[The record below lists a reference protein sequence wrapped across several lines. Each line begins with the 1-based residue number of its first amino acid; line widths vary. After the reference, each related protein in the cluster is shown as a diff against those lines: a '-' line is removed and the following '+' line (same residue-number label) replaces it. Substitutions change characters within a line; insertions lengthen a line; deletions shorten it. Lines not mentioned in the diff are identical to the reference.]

1 MEGDQS
7 AGLGRDPFEYQF
19 SLYHHDSNNPFANNH
34 SMQIPSMENN
44 AAEHVVDLESST
56 DSPQPMDPIKSTETL
71 TETEFNFLN
80 PSHEQPANLA
90 PNEISFS
97 ALFAEAM
104 ENNPQIIAQ
113 PNPEELIP
121 PISNAPNLSL
131 PPLPE
136 VTFNHLLRGASQ
148 PYPPYMEE
156 LELGSSAG
164 NNWSGLNPANST
176 QNFMPGAAVFPSYQ
190 SSSPLFLYPQNQ
202 SERTRS
208 FFNPPMPNSAPEYR
222 PMYIGNVM
230 AEPFH
235 QETNPVVHPYPQQ
248 EQLPLSLTLGPNQYG
263 TRTMMAGLGG
273 ENQRPSYLNQQ
284 PAALFY
290 PQCVNSA
297 TQLSTPSGFWPQHN
311 QVIQGN
317 GAFNPQGNN
326 FVPYGAAQIR
336 PQATLQLLNPTQ
348 RANQPQQLNRPQCTQ
363 QSLNQAQ
370 PENQPEQLNKIP
382 QNTFPAGEFG
392 PWILE
397 SSLVRAL
404 PQQQEQTNKGKAIL
418 VHEPQNSNSNPLMQ
432 SGPQKVAKSLPT
444 LPIPVR
450 PRPSVLPTIA
460 DPPHHSSAPSKTQ
473 MPFRLSPIHLEETMN
488 QSNVTSDRSSQRSS
502 QLRSSPTEKGETP
515 EQLGFSEKRGK
526 RPEGESSPAKRSK
539 RNSAASSRSGVNRS
553 TFEPQ
558 EKKLDL
564 FSNFFVPTNPRPMK
578 NSHYDPAFEAMGL
591 PIDPHIRMFL
601 ASQQNPPAKK

>member
-104 ENNPQIIAQ
+104 GNNPQIIAQ

-136 VTFNHLLRGASQ
+136 VTFNHLHRGASQ

-202 SERTRS
+202 SERTRF

-230 AEPFH
+230 AEPFY

-317 GAFNPQGNN
+317 GALNPQGNN

-348 RANQPQQLNRPQCTQ
+348 RENQPQQLNRPQGTQ
-363 QSLNQAQ
+363 QSLNRAQ

-397 SSLVRAL
+397 SSLARAP
-404 PQQQEQTNKGKAIL
+404 PQQQEQTNKGKAVL
-418 VHEPQNSNSNPLMQ
+418 VHEPQNSNSNPLVQ
-432 SGPQKVAKSLPT
+432 SG
-444 LPIPVR
+444 
-450 PRPSVLPTIA
+450 
-460 DPPHHSSAPSKTQ
+460 
-473 MPFRLSPIHLEETMN
+473 LSPIQLEETMN
-488 QSNVTSDRSSQRSS
+488 QSNVTSDRSQRSS
-502 QLRSSPTEKGETP
+502 QLQSSPTEKGETP

-564 FSNFFVPTNPRPMK
+564 FSNFFVPTNPRPMT

>member
-432 SGPQKVAKSLPT
+432 SG
-444 LPIPVR
+444 
-450 PRPSVLPTIA
+450 
-460 DPPHHSSAPSKTQ
+460 
-473 MPFRLSPIHLEETMN
+473 LSPIQLEETMN
-488 QSNVTSDRSSQRSS
+488 QSNVTTDRSSQRSS

-539 RNSAASSRSGVNRS
+539 RNSAASSCSGVNRS

>member
-104 ENNPQIIAQ
+104 GNNPQIIAQ

-136 VTFNHLLRGASQ
+136 VTFNHLHRGASQ

-176 QNFMPGAAVFPSYQ
+176 QNFMPGAALFPSYQ

-202 SERTRS
+202 SERTRF

-363 QSLNQAQ
+363 QSLNRAQ
-370 PENQPEQLNKIP
+370 PENQPEQLNKIS

-397 SSLVRAL
+397 SSLARAP
-404 PQQQEQTNKGKAIL
+404 PQQQEQTNKGKAVL
-418 VHEPQNSNSNPLMQ
+418 VHEPQNSNSNPLVQ
-432 SGPQKVAKSLPT
+432 SG
-444 LPIPVR
+444 
-450 PRPSVLPTIA
+450 
-460 DPPHHSSAPSKTQ
+460 
-473 MPFRLSPIHLEETMN
+473 LSPIQLEETMN
-488 QSNVTSDRSSQRSS
+488 QSNVTSDRSQRSS
-502 QLRSSPTEKGETP
+502 QLQSSPTEKGETP

-558 EKKLDL
+558 EKKLDP

>member
-336 PQATLQLLNPTQ
+336 PQ
-348 RANQPQQLNRPQCTQ
+348 CTQ

-432 SGPQKVAKSLPT
+432 SG
-444 LPIPVR
+444 
-450 PRPSVLPTIA
+450 
-460 DPPHHSSAPSKTQ
+460 
-473 MPFRLSPIHLEETMN
+473 LSPIQLEETMN
-488 QSNVTSDRSSQRSS
+488 QSNVTTDRSSQRSS

-539 RNSAASSRSGVNRS
+539 RNSAASSCSGVNRS

>member
-80 PSHEQPANLA
+80 PSHEQPANLT

-104 ENNPQIIAQ
+104 GNNPQIIAQ

-202 SERTRS
+202 SERTRF

-311 QVIQGN
+311 QVIQGD

-326 FVPYGAAQIR
+326 FVPYGAAQI
-336 PQATLQLLNPTQ
+336 
-348 RANQPQQLNRPQCTQ
+348 RPQCTQ

-370 PENQPEQLNKIP
+370 PENQPEQLNKSP

-432 SGPQKVAKSLPT
+432 SG
-444 LPIPVR
+444 
-450 PRPSVLPTIA
+450 
-460 DPPHHSSAPSKTQ
+460 
-473 MPFRLSPIHLEETMN
+473 LSPIQLEETMN

>member
-336 PQATLQLLNPTQ
+336 PQ
-348 RANQPQQLNRPQCTQ
+348 CTQ

-473 MPFRLSPIHLEETMN
+473 MPFRLSPIQLEETMN
-488 QSNVTSDRSSQRSS
+488 QSNVTTDRSSQRSS
-502 QLRSSPTEKGETP
+502 QLRSSPTEK
-515 EQLGFSEKRGK
+515 
-526 RPEGESSPAKRSK
+526 
-539 RNSAASSRSGVNRS
+539 RNSAASSCSGVNRS

>member
-104 ENNPQIIAQ
+104 GNNPQIIAQ

-136 VTFNHLLRGASQ
+136 VTFNHLHRGASQ

-202 SERTRS
+202 SERTRF

-230 AEPFH
+230 AEPFY

-363 QSLNQAQ
+363 QSLNRAQ
-370 PENQPEQLNKIP
+370 PENQPEQLNKIS

-397 SSLVRAL
+397 SSLARAP
-404 PQQQEQTNKGKAIL
+404 PQQQEQTNKGKAVL
-418 VHEPQNSNSNPLMQ
+418 VHEPQNSNSNPLVQ
-432 SGPQKVAKSLPT
+432 SG
-444 LPIPVR
+444 
-450 PRPSVLPTIA
+450 
-460 DPPHHSSAPSKTQ
+460 
-473 MPFRLSPIHLEETMN
+473 LSPIQLEETMN
-488 QSNVTSDRSSQRSS
+488 QSNVTSDRSQRSS
-502 QLRSSPTEKGETP
+502 QLQSSPTEKGETP

-564 FSNFFVPTNPRPMK
+564 FSNFFVPTNPRPMT

>member
-80 PSHEQPANLA
+80 PSHEQPANLT

-104 ENNPQIIAQ
+104 GNNPQIIAQ

-202 SERTRS
+202 SERTRF

-311 QVIQGN
+311 QVIQGD

-370 PENQPEQLNKIP
+370 PENQPEQLNKSP

-432 SGPQKVAKSLPT
+432 SG
-444 LPIPVR
+444 
-450 PRPSVLPTIA
+450 
-460 DPPHHSSAPSKTQ
+460 
-473 MPFRLSPIHLEETMN
+473 LSPIQLEETMN

>member
-104 ENNPQIIAQ
+104 GNNPQIIAQ

-136 VTFNHLLRGASQ
+136 VTFNHLHRGASQ

-176 QNFMPGAAVFPSYQ
+176 QNFMPGAALFPSYQ

-202 SERTRS
+202 SERTRF

-317 GAFNPQGNN
+317 GALNPQGNN

-348 RANQPQQLNRPQCTQ
+348 RENQPQQLNRPQGTQ
-363 QSLNQAQ
+363 QSLNRAQ

-397 SSLVRAL
+397 SSLARAP
-404 PQQQEQTNKGKAIL
+404 PQQQEQTNKGKAVL
-418 VHEPQNSNSNPLMQ
+418 VHEPQNSNSNPLVQ
-432 SGPQKVAKSLPT
+432 SG
-444 LPIPVR
+444 
-450 PRPSVLPTIA
+450 
-460 DPPHHSSAPSKTQ
+460 
-473 MPFRLSPIHLEETMN
+473 LSPIQLEETMN
-488 QSNVTSDRSSQRSS
+488 QSNVTSDRSQRSS
-502 QLRSSPTEKGETP
+502 QLQSSPTEKGETP

-564 FSNFFVPTNPRPMK
+564 FSNFFVPTNPRPMT

>member
-432 SGPQKVAKSLPT
+432 SG
-444 LPIPVR
+444 
-450 PRPSVLPTIA
+450 
-460 DPPHHSSAPSKTQ
+460 
-473 MPFRLSPIHLEETMN
+473 LSPIHLEETMN

>member
-104 ENNPQIIAQ
+104 GNNPQIIAQ

-136 VTFNHLLRGASQ
+136 VTFNHLHRGASQ

-202 SERTRS
+202 SERTRF

-235 QETNPVVHPYPQQ
+235 QETNPVVHPHPQQ

-363 QSLNQAQ
+363 QSLNRAQ
-370 PENQPEQLNKIP
+370 PENQPEQLNKIS

-397 SSLVRAL
+397 SSLARAP
-404 PQQQEQTNKGKAIL
+404 PQQQEQTNKGKAVL
-418 VHEPQNSNSNPLMQ
+418 VHEPQNSNSNPLVQ
-432 SGPQKVAKSLPT
+432 SG
-444 LPIPVR
+444 
-450 PRPSVLPTIA
+450 
-460 DPPHHSSAPSKTQ
+460 
-473 MPFRLSPIHLEETMN
+473 LSPIQLEETMN
-488 QSNVTSDRSSQRSS
+488 QSNVTSDRSQRSS
-502 QLRSSPTEKGETP
+502 QLQSSPTEKGETP

-558 EKKLDL
+558 EKKLDP

>member
-80 PSHEQPANLA
+80 PSHEQPANLT

-104 ENNPQIIAQ
+104 GNNPQIIAQ

-202 SERTRS
+202 SERTRF

-311 QVIQGN
+311 QVIQGD

-326 FVPYGAAQIR
+326 FVPYGAAQI
-336 PQATLQLLNPTQ
+336 
-348 RANQPQQLNRPQCTQ
+348 RPQCTQ

-370 PENQPEQLNKIP
+370 PENQPEQLNKSP

-473 MPFRLSPIHLEETMN
+473 MPFRLSPIQLEETMN

-502 QLRSSPTEKGETP
+502 QLRSSPTE
-515 EQLGFSEKRGK
+515 
-526 RPEGESSPAKRSK
+526 K

>member
-7 AGLGRDPFEYQF
+7 AGIGRDPFEYQF

-80 PSHEQPANLA
+80 PSHEQPANLT

-104 ENNPQIIAQ
+104 GNNPQIIAQ

-176 QNFMPGAAVFPSYQ
+176 QNFMPGAALFPSYQ

-202 SERTRS
+202 SERTRF

-363 QSLNQAQ
+363 QSLNRAQ
-370 PENQPEQLNKIP
+370 PENQPEQLNKIS

-397 SSLVRAL
+397 SSLARAP
-404 PQQQEQTNKGKAIL
+404 PQQQEQTNKGKAVL
-418 VHEPQNSNSNPLMQ
+418 VHEPQNSNSNPLVQ
-432 SGPQKVAKSLPT
+432 SG
-444 LPIPVR
+444 
-450 PRPSVLPTIA
+450 
-460 DPPHHSSAPSKTQ
+460 
-473 MPFRLSPIHLEETMN
+473 LSPIQLEETMN
-488 QSNVTSDRSSQRSS
+488 QSNVTSDRSQRSS
-502 QLRSSPTEKGETP
+502 QLQSSPTEKGETP

-564 FSNFFVPTNPRPMK
+564 FSNFFVPTNPRPMT